1 MGRVQKRIPERNNQV
16 LVVNDKAD
24 MGKSYYLPF
33 TFIGPKTEDH
43 SILFENP
50 KSISLIVFTGGADVS
65 PHLYD
70 EPIGRHT
77 YSNTDRD
84 NEEIRIFNQAVKENI
99 PMFGICRGLQFL
111 TVMQNGKLVQ
121 HSEGHHQSHKIQTID
136 KFEFQVTSSHHQM
149 VLPSNHDDIIA
160 WSSPKLSKFYL
171 NGLNQ
176 KITTE
181 LEVEVVKFNKIKA
194 VGVQYH
200 PEIMN
205 QETYGFFYVEDLIRR
220 YLPSAVS

>member
-1 MGRVQKRIPERNNQV
+1 
-16 LVVNDKAD
+16 
-24 MGKSYYLPF
+24 
-33 TFIGPKTEDH
+33 
-43 SILFENP
+43 
-50 KSISLIVFTGGADVS
+50 
-65 PHLYD
+65 
-70 EPIGRHT
+70 
-77 YSNTDRD
+77 
-84 NEEIRIFNQAVKENI
+84 
-99 PMFGICRGLQFL
+99 
-111 TVMQNGKLVQ
+111 
-121 HSEGHHQSHKIQTID
+121 
-136 KFEFQVTSSHHQM
+136 M